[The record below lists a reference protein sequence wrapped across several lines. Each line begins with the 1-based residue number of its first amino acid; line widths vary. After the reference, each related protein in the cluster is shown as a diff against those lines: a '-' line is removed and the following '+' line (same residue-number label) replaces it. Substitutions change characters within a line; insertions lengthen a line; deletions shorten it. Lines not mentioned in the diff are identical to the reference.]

1 MDFKMNIIVVL
12 ISSILITSSV
22 SGSGIDSLRAKLK
35 SRFPNV
41 GRSHGFGGA
50 ASSSAAAAANG
61 GYGAPAYGSPAYGGS
76 AAAAAAAAA
85 AASGGARYAARP
97 AYEDYPAELED
108 EFVEQPVL
116 AAPPRFGGSSAS
128 AAAAASAATGVRPTA
143 HYRAP
148 APVRPMVNLDSFRR
162 QNVAYHKPAV
172 RYVNQY
178 PAVGGGAAS
187 AAAAASAASGG
198 YGGSAASS
206 AAAAAGSGGAGYVGE
221 AAAATGT
228 YANSDHGKESSAYRR
243 STENLLNHEDGH
255 VDDNHYYNAQSY
267 GKTDDENMHE
277 AYNKDDEDV
286 EQTAHVYRKKKS
298 GENYV
303 LDYNKARRESGSGV
317 LAKDRHN
324 SAFNKNSRKFIEN
337 VDQKHKI
344 RGNGIVENINHVTA
358 HNFDDDDEEHFDSDG
373 LDAPVAPYGGSAVAA
388 SAAAAAAANGGSA
401 ASSASGAALH

>member
-1 MDFKMNIIVVL
+1 MDFKMNITFVL
-12 ISSILITSSV
+12 ISSILITSCV
-22 SGSGIDSLRAKLK
+22 SGSGIDSLRAKLR
-35 SRFPNV
+35 SRFPGV
-41 GRSHGFGGA
+41 GRSQGFGGA
-50 ASSSAAAAANG
+50 AAASSAAVANG

-85 AASGGARYAARP
+85 SGGARYAARP
-97 AYEDYPAELED
+97 AYDPFPAELDEE
-108 EFVEQPVL
+108 EFVDTPP
-116 AAPPRFGGSSAS
+116 APRFGGSAAS
-128 AAAAASAATGVRPTA
+128 AAAAASVATGARPAA
-143 HYRAP
+143 HYRPP
-148 APVRPMVNLDSFRR
+148 APVRPVVNLDTFRR
-162 QNVAYHKPAV
+162 HNVAYNKPPV

-187 AAAAASAASGG
+187 AAAAASAAGGG
-198 YGGSAASS
+198 YGGAASS
-206 AAAAAGSGGAGYVGE
+206 AAAAAGAAGGSGGYAGE
-221 AAAATGT
+221 TAAATGT
-228 YANSDHGKESSAYRR
+228 YANSDHGKESSSYRR

-267 GKTDDENMHE
+267 GKTDDENLHE

-286 EQTAHVYRKKKS
+286 EQTPNVYRKKKS

-344 RGNGIVENINHVTA
+344 RGNGVVENVNHVTA
-358 HNFDDDDEEHFDSDG
+358 HNFDDDDEEIFDSDG
-373 LDAPVAPYGGSAVAA
+373 LDAAPVAPYGGSAAA
-388 SAAAAAAANGGSA
+388 TAAAAAAAASGGSA